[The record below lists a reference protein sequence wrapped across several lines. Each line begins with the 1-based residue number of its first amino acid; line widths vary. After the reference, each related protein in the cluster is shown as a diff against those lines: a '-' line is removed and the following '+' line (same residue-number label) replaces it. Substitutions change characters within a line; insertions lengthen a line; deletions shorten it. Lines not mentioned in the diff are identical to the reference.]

1 MDFWRETLLEKG
13 ISFALVGGVILAV
26 ALLHTKFKEVFE
38 HHQ

>member
-38 HHQ
+38 HHP